1 MSMGKAKVEKPKEK
15 PKKRRTRAQRIE
27 DILGKLSIKERR
39 LIEARL
45 AGKTKT
51 EAADYAG
58 YVVAPKTKTKNL
70 CTLATRRLER
80 PEVKQALT
88 VLLEQYN
95 LGIDRLLRKISEGT
109 DATKVVALVAIPIQ
123 KTGEESKSGNELQDA
138 SEQTQNYAEVPD
150 MPTRLNY
157 IKTALA
163 LHGLPDKD
171 KGEGEG
177 ETYAERIR
185 AFWRRQE
192 EMAIDTTATE
202 VK

>member
-1 MSMGKAKVEKPKEK
+1 MGKAKVEKPKEK